1 MRLLFKRCH
10 GENPKSCGAAEL
22 GEPGEFVVSEFFI
35 SEACKIRL
43 IRVNPST
50 QLVCQRAGRHLT
62 KLARGE
68 ERLCESP
75 NSPLKS
81 GSRREFQLRF
91 PVLPTVSTNSPL
103 KSGSRRELALRA
115 CFEMRRGPAAGDFG
129 GGPGGE
135 FRASPQRAVRNE
147 PTRASA
153 KRAAA
158 RRAFTAK
165 AAGFVAPRSQPPAGM
180 LPRRASPAALGAKTG
195 RLRILKQA
203 LRTWFRN
210 RPGRGPGLQGPRILP
225 ISCRPRALTR
235 HPLTILKQA
244 LMVAVSCAIASG
256 GHLFAGAKPIS
267 LHPENPHY
275 LLWRGKP
282 AALVSSGEHYGA
294 VMNAPFDYI
303 AYLDEIHSLG
313 LNKTRVFSGLYCEAP
328 GDYGIKEN
336 KNVLAPDRGNLL
348 CPYARSDTP
357 GY

>member
-115 CFEMRRGPAAGDFG
+115 CFEMRRGPAARDFG
-129 GGPGGE
+129 GGQGGE

-158 RRAFTAK
+158 RRVFARK
-165 AAGFVAPRSQPPAGM
+165 AAGFVAPRSQPPCGDAPSSRLARG
-180 LPRRASPAALGAKTG
+180 LGRENRPPSNFKTG
-195 RLRILKQA
+195 
-203 LRTWFRN
+203 
-210 RPGRGPGLQGPRILP
+210 
-225 ISCRPRALTR
+225 S
-235 HPLTILKQA
+235 
-244 LMVAVSCAIASG
+244 
-256 GHLFAGAKPIS
+256 
-267 LHPENPHY
+267 
-275 LLWRGKP
+275 
-282 AALVSSGEHYGA
+282 
-294 VMNAPFDYI
+294 
-303 AYLDEIHSLG
+303 
-313 LNKTRVFSGLYCEAP
+313 
-328 GDYGIKEN
+328 
-336 KNVLAPDRGNLL
+336 
-348 CPYARSDTP
+348 
-357 GY
+357 